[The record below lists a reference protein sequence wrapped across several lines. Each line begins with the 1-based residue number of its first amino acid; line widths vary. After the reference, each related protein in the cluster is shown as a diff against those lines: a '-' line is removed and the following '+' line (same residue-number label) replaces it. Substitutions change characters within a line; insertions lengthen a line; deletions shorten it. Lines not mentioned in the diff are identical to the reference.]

1 MIIKDIK
8 IYHYRLPLKNKI
20 SLKNIAISE
29 REGYLVK
36 ISDTNN
42 NFGWGEV
49 APLMNFSI
57 ETIDEC
63 LMQLKEIEI
72 TLANQAVPNDLV
84 ESLSVYA
91 PSVRFGVE
99 SALLNLMASSKN
111 LSLAKLSNPHCQELV
126 EINGLL
132 SGSFDEIINKAKALN
147 LNGYNCFKLKVV
159 QKDFAKELELIEQ
172 IRDIIGDEKYLR
184 LDANRSFDL
193 KQGMEF
199 LEKIDNY
206 NIEYIEEPFSSVEFL
221 KEYLSYD
228 KIIPVAL
235 DETLRELSF
244 EDIKQFPGLK
254 KIAAFVLKPTMTGYT
269 QTMSYVKLAFEN
281 EIKPIISSS
290 YESSIGIYVLASMA
304 TIIDN
309 SIPVG
314 LDTLDKFK
322 VDTVVPSLEIMNS
335 KLNLETYN
343 NLFDNINFK
352 ILEEVAI
359 DSD

>member
-1 MIIKDIK
+1 MITEAIK
-8 IYHYRLPLKNKI
+8 INHYCLPLKNKI
-20 SLKNIAISE
+20 SLKNIDISE

-36 ISDTNN
+36 ICDTNKN
-42 NFGWGEV
+42 YGWGEI
-49 APLMNFSI
+49 APLVNFSI
-57 ETIDEC
+57 ETVDEC
-63 LMQLKEIEI
+63 LMQLKQIAI
-72 TLANQAVPNDLV
+72 NLSGQTVPKDLV

-91 PSVRFGVE
+91 PSVKFGVE

-111 LSLAKLSNPHCQELV
+111 LSLAKLSNLHCQELV

-132 SGSFDEIINKAKALN
+132 SGSFDKIINKAKDLN
-147 LNGYNCFKLKVV
+147 LNGYNCFKLKVG
-159 QKDFAKELELIEQ
+159 QKDFTKELELIGQ
-172 IRDIIGDEKYLR
+172 IRNIIGNEKYLR

-206 NIEYIEEPFSSVEFL
+206 NIEYIEEPFSSIEFL
-221 KEYLSYD
+221 KEYLSCD
-228 KIIPVAL
+228 KTIPVAL
-235 DETLRELSF
+235 DETVRELSF

-254 KIAAFVLKPTMTGYT
+254 KIAAFVLKPTMMGYT

-304 TIIDN
+304 AIIDN

-322 VDTVVPSLEIMNS
+322 IDTVIPSLKVVNS

-343 NLFDNINFK
+343 NLFNSINFEL
-352 ILEEVAI
+352 LEEI
-359 DSD
+359 RYD